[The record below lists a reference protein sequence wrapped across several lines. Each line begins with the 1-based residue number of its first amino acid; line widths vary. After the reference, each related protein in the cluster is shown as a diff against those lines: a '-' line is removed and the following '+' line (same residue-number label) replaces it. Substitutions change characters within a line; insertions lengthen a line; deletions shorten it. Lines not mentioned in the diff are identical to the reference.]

1 MAVAR
6 EPSPPIAMPH
16 SIQSYQGSS
25 ADGGDNESVMSDL
38 SWDGTPDENILSGS
52 SRAATSL
59 AIHEEDEGEPDLSCR
74 FLDDPDGDHTL
85 IMEDDVY
92 HQLAEMEEKLKMAGE
107 FGNALL
113 EENQEL
119 RILNQQAKQET
130 SASIEALEQERHEL
144 RMKLETAHTEKENMS
159 YDLRMEVES
168 LRKELAN
175 QSEALKVANSNKQG
189 IIGELLEQ
197 KDQNLKLAN
206 QLHEMTRERNNI
218 HDRLEIVQKQNES
231 MSLFHHESS
240 LGKSE
245 QLRMEVGVLK
255 EENGSLRERIVV
267 VSSEHMTMMSKV
279 EEAKERNMMLE
290 KQVLELEQRLQ
301 FRETELRDLS
311 RLHDETM
318 QELGAARSRANTHCS
333 SSLYDEL
340 ETAELTGYESSE
352 EDLEV
357 DDKADVM
364 ISKFLGSR
372 DFGRQM
378 SLAEELA
385 QSLGEMESS
394 RMGQNREMQEMSLA
408 DEMNAT
414 DTDNTPQHEKTLE
427 EFVERLDRES
437 LNESHQLQD
446 DHSDH
451 KKTSLAD
458 ELTEAGF
465 GGGGHQGDFIGSGT
479 PQQDGANSLDA
490 AQHANTLSLADEL
503 SQVSS
508 SMPDVK
514 LESSSTLVGFGGD
527 VEVGGDKDDKMQ
539 SGFIV
544 GGDDEDQEEQM
555 ILGVP
560 MATQC
565 LNQGLSLAD
574 ELAGMGYQ
582 QSYNEDEAEGVEE
595 EECGDAEGCDV
606 FGRSERGAE
615 MVASRVREGGGTD
628 FLTPEPKGQTTV
640 GTGDGGRTLG
650 RGGSKGAV
658 GEAAEDDDD
667 ADITSLET
675 PKASPS
681 RSPKPG
687 DLHMK
692 YRQIED
698 VLHWV
703 HVTLT
708 HIILELHSLVR
719 LPLTDLGIMHASSV
733 LHSVHPSTTTHRYP
747 ASSTPWSTASNT
759 GVHLDDDDEEED
771 DNGDLDEGR
780 RSELIGDKVKSQ
792 LSVLRSMLSIVV
804 NGSPKMLNGAYR
816 GRQEDQ
822 ERIAQLEGHA
832 EALERELKD
841 TRLQVDLLEAEIERL
856 DKVLLRKDEQI
867 DRLHQGRKRIEDCVI
882 EIEEEEERARRMDSR
897 SNVTTRFQSNMDN
910 RRIHRSSS
918 EMQSIHVDVDSHQ
931 YRNEPMH
938 DDRWQTGQDGCSS
951 QLMSIPP
958 PSDQLS
964 SSFSSRSRSA
974 PEFGPKTTFSWR

>member
-1 MAVAR
+1 
-6 EPSPPIAMPH
+6 
-16 SIQSYQGSS
+16 
-25 ADGGDNESVMSDL
+25 
-38 SWDGTPDENILSGS
+38 
-52 SRAATSL
+52 
-59 AIHEEDEGEPDLSCR
+59 
-74 FLDDPDGDHTL
+74 
-85 IMEDDVY
+85 
-92 HQLAEMEEKLKMAGE
+92 
-107 FGNALL
+107 
-113 EENQEL
+113 
-119 RILNQQAKQET
+119 
-130 SASIEALEQERHEL
+130 
-144 RMKLETAHTEKENMS
+144 
-159 YDLRMEVES
+159 
-168 LRKELAN
+168 
-175 QSEALKVANSNKQG
+175 
-189 IIGELLEQ
+189 
-197 KDQNLKLAN
+197 
-206 QLHEMTRERNNI
+206 
-218 HDRLEIVQKQNES
+218 

-255 EENGSLRERIVV
+255 EENRSLRERLVV

-301 FRETELRDLS
+301 FREAELRDLS

-394 RMGQNREMQEMSLA
+394 RMDQNQGMQEVSLA

-414 DTDNTPQHEKTLE
+414 DTDHTPQHEKTLE
-427 EFVERLDRES
+427 EFVDRLDRES
-437 LNESHQLQD
+437 LNDSQQLQD
-446 DHSDH
+446 DRLDRE
-451 KKTSLAD
+451 KTSLAD

-479 PQQDGANSLDA
+479 PEHDGANSLDNT
-490 AQHANTLSLADEL
+490 AQNGNTLSLADEL

-514 LESSSTLVGFGGD
+514 LGSSSTLVGLGGD
-527 VEVGGDKDDKMQ
+527 LEVGGDNDEKMQ
-539 SGFIV
+539 SGYIV
-544 GGDDEDQEEQM
+544 GGDDDDQEEQM
-555 ILGVP
+555 MLGVP

-582 QSYNEDEAEGVEE
+582 QSYNEDGAEGVEE
-595 EECGDAEGCDV
+595 EECGDAEGCDT
-606 FGRSERGAE
+606 FGRSEKGAE
-615 MVASRVREGGGTD
+615 MVASRVREGGGTG

-650 RGGSKGAV
+650 RGGSRGAE
-658 GEAAEDDDD
+658 GEAAEEDDD

-733 LHSVHPSTTTHRYP
+733 LHSVHPSPTTHRYS

-759 GVHLDDDDEEED
+759 GVHLFDDDEEEE
-771 DNGDLDEGR
+771 DNWDMDEGR

-882 EIEEEEERARRMDSR
+882 EIEEEERARRMDSR
-897 SNVTTRFQSNMDN
+897 SNATRSHSNMDN
-910 RRIHRSSS
+910 RRIHRSLS

-931 YRNEPMH
+931 YGNEPMC
-938 DDRWQTGQDGCSS
+938 DDRWQQTGQDGRSS

-964 SSFSSRSRSA
+964 ASFSSRSQSA
-974 PEFGPKTTFSWR
+974 PEFGPKTTSSFWR